1 MIFWNNNYNKVFIFM
16 FLNKVFM
23 GDDNGLEC
31 IKIMIFIGV
40 VIVKYL
46 CK

>member
-1 MIFWNNNYNKVFIFM
+1 VILWNNNYNKASTLT
-16 FLNKVFM
+16 FLNKALM

-31 IKIMIFIGV
+31 IKIMTFIGA